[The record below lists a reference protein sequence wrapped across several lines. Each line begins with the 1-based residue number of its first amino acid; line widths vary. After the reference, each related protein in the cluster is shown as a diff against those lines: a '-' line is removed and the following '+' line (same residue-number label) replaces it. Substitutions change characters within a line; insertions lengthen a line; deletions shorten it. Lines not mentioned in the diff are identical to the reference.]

1 MWLSGAKRLRQQS
14 EVYNNIHHFDVEVA
28 PTHRSRLALL
38 STNVDPHEKQLVINV
53 NVDWFQPYKH
63 LTYSIGAIYASLP
76 QQFHYQMS
84 CNTWPQRTTSNEDS
98 NEFSSRRA

>member
-14 EVYNNIHHFDVEVA
+14 EVHNNIHHFDVEVA
-28 PTHRSRLALL
+28 PTHRSHLALL

-63 LTYSIGAIYASLP
+63 LNILDWSYLCILTPTVSL
-76 QQFHYQMS
+76 
-84 CNTWPQRTTSNEDS
+84 SNEL
-98 NEFSSRRA
+98 